1 MSAFVCLALSGCLGS
16 RGNVELLEARLR
28 QEQDRLLVYERQ
40 LAGTQGEL
48 QIARQEA
55 DILRGQLKDLGERP
69 LPAEYTQSVFE
80 VRGIQF
86 NGLMTGGRNRDGQPG
101 DDVLVAVVTP
111 VDEHGDLVKLA
122 GAIELE
128 ALDLTRPEAER
139 VIARWTFSPEELRSN
154 WRSGLFS
161 AGYQFELPWPEPPR
175 SEELLLH
182 GRLVTADGRQFDAS
196 HTIKVKPAVAM
207 APPRKLEAPEIT
219 RPIGGSATPGAGNA
233 NGPAGRASLSRG
245 AAVADDLKR
254 PPRTEQAI
262 ARAKQAESPD
272 GVPAWAREA
281 PGSDAKG
288 AAAGIRRAG
297 PRPIPPDGLRTSD
310 NWTDETIPRLR

>member
-128 ALDLTRPEAER
+128 ALDLTRPESER
-139 VIARWTFSPEELRSN
+139 VVARWTFSPEELRSN

-196 HTIKVKPAVAM
+196 HTIKIKPALAA

-219 RPIGGSATPGAGNA
+219 RPIGRSATPAGSST
-233 NGPAGRASLSRG
+233 G
-245 AAVADDLKR
+245 AVADDIKR
-254 PPRTEQAI
+254 PPRPDEAI

-272 GVPAWAREA
+272 GAPAWARETA
-281 PGSDAKG
+281 GSDERG